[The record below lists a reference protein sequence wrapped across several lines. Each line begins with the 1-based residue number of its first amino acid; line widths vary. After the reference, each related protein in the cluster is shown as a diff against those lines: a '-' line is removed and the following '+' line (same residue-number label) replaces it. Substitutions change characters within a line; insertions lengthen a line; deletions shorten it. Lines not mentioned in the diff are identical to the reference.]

1 VRARARA
8 TKEGDAYTP
17 GETHPDKLEFDK
29 LAQAVHALGDPKQGD
44 DNIDGRVPRRPQLVE
59 GVHGRVDFAPHARRQ
74 EFFNL
79 DGVGL
84 VAHFE
89 DFVGADKVE
98 AGPGRLEV
106 VDGLAHVAFRGK
118 DESRQPFL
126 VVLDLRAAGH
136 GARGGC
142 SAMHSLPWIFRVTH
156 AFDLADFE
164 QALEQLFVAQAG
176 VPEDGTPR
184 LDRFDNLVALV
195 AREGEPGRVRVQ
207 FHRAAEGLLRARR
220 HRVGFVEDDELVPPE
235 RERDFFLRKRLDAVS
250 HDVDAAVA
258 GTTGSGLG
266 PRERIGNRTDRSS
279 EALSS
284 RTPSL

>member
-1 VRARARA
+1 MSWLISDASVYASDRRL
-8 TKEGDAYTP
+8 KEEGGDA
-17 GETHPDKLEFDK
+17 GGDSTHSDKLEFDK
-29 LAQAVHALGDPKQGD
+29 LAQAVHALGDPEQGH
-44 DNIDGRVPRRPQLVE
+44 DNIDGRVPRRPQVVE
-59 GVHGRVDFAPHARRQ
+59 GLHRRVDFPPHARGQ
-74 EFFNL
+74 EFLNL
-79 DGVGL
+79 DGVRL

-126 VVLDLRAAGH
+126 VVLDLRAAG
-136 GARGGC
+136 GGLRG
-142 SAMHSLPWIFRVTH
+142 SAHALCRGSWVGGGNETKTH
-156 AFDLADFE
+156 AFNLADFE

-176 VPEDGTPR
+176 VPQDGTPR

-235 RERDFFLRKRLDAVS
+235 REGDFFLRKRLYPVS
-250 HDVDAAVA
+250 HDVDAA
-258 GTTGSGLG
+258 G
-266 PRERIGNRTDRSS
+266 P
-279 EALSS
+279 
-284 RTPSL
+284 